1 MKFATAAFSLLLTSQ
16 FNASYAAN
24 EPQRRVQESEC
35 TLLLKAHTPVEG
47 HERHAEVVCEMED
60 FGMGVKTSRI
70 LKVIDGPQHTQQWFL
85 DRFESGE
92 LVSGHSKM
100 ISSKAYWNE
109 MMTELSIDAS
119 ADLDKDL
126 YFGGNRSA
134 DLSIQATGT
143 KKVIILR
150 VITGGGSQVPPSSE
164 ARLSDKWFGTDGDTS
179 NNKSQFAAI
188 SFGKVA
194 FEPYIDT
201 TSTGKVITNGVYTI
215 TVSADRLNDSQ
226 VESEA
231 RQVGAA
237 ELGSLTAQFDYV
249 CLSVPNNDESYAAYA
264 YINSW
269 LSLYKHTYVDQ
280 VTVQMHEI
288 GHNIGLA
295 HSGEGGSTYGDV
307 TGIMGASFYDDRRMT
322 FNGAKNG
329 AQLSWYNDRRVTAPF
344 DGDLYGISDYAT
356 TGTSAKMNIKFT
368 EGSKDYYVSF
378 NKKSG
383 INNDTREYGNQV
395 LVHSRSPGS
404 GYATSVLEAH
414 LTAGGSYAV
423 GSTSFT
429 VGTIGNTAQ
438 INFGSAA
445 PAPAPSPTTECVD
458 YPNWVDSYNDGCEWY
473 EENDSQGCPTYGNYF
488 DGGQGTPN
496 EACCW
501 CGGGNTGT
509 PAPVTPAPITSTP
522 IASPSAAPVVSPT
535 TSGCDDYN
543 GKRKCNRTDGC
554 SWKRRQEI
562 CAEALPTSE
571 CESYDEKKRKCKNK
585 GCKFDTTTK
594 ECTGRWD

>member
-1 MKFATAAFSLLLTSQ
+1 MKFATAALSLLLTSQ

-60 FGMGVKTSRI
+60 FGMGVKTSKI

-92 LVSGHSKM
+92 LLSGHSKM
-100 ISSKAYWNE
+100 ISSKAYLNE
-109 MMTELSIDAS
+109 MMTELSIDPS
-119 ADLDKDL
+119 A
-126 YFGGNRSA
+126 
-134 DLSIQATGT
+134 
-143 KKVIILR
+143 
-150 VITGGGSQVPPSSE
+150 E

-194 FEPYIDT
+194 FEPYIGT

-215 TVSADRLNDSQ
+215 TVNADRLNDSQ

-249 CLSVPNNDESYAAYA
+249 CLSVPNNNESYAAYA

-307 TGIMGASFYDDRRMT
+307 TGIMGASFYDDRSMT

-344 DGDLYGISDYAT
+344 NGDLYGISDYGT
-356 TGTSAKMNIKFT
+356 TDSSAKMTIKFT

-378 NKKSG
+378 NKATG
-383 INNDTREYGNQV
+383 INAGTREYPNQV
-395 LVHSRSPGS
+395 LVHSRSIGT

-414 LTAGGSYAV
+414 LTAGSSYTV
-423 GSTSFT
+423 GSTSFS
-429 VGTIGNTAQ
+429 VGTIGSTAQ
-438 INFGSAA
+438 VYFGTVP
-445 PAPAPSPTTECVD
+445 PAPAPSTSPIAVGQCVD
-458 YPNWVDSYNDGCEWY
+458 FAGWQDSYGDGCEWY
-473 EENDSQGCPTYGNYF
+473 EANDDEGCPNYGNYW
-488 DGGQGTPN
+488 DGGITGTGAPV
-496 EACCW
+496 
-501 CGGGNTGT
+501 T
-509 PAPVTPAPITSTP
+509 PAPVTPAPVTP
-522 IASPSAAPVVSPT
+522 APVTPAPVTPAPVT
-535 TSGCDDYN
+535 PAPVTPAPVTSAPV
-543 GKRKCNRTDGC
+543 TP
-554 SWKRRQEI
+554 
-562 CAEALPTSE
+562 APVTPAPVTP
-571 CESYDEKKRKCKNK
+571 
-585 GCKFDTTTK
+585 
-594 ECTGRWD
+594 